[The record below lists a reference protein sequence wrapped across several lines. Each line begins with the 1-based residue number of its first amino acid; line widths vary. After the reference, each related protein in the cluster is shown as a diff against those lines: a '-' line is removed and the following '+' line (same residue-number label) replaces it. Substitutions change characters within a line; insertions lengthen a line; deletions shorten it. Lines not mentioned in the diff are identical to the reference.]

1 MANTIIHKRSS
12 VAGKVP
18 LTSDLEY
25 GELAVNTADSK
36 VFIKDASNVVKAIN
50 SWAAVHDK
58 PSGLTTAVSTNTAN
72 TIPLR
77 DASGNF
83 AAGTI
88 TANLTGNVTGAL
100 TGNASTATALETAR
114 LIAGKSFDGSADVV
128 LSQLTRGSY
137 LTGTSYNGSTA
148 TTWAVDATSANTA
161 SKVVARDASGNFAAG
176 TITAKLTGNVTGS
189 ASNNVLKAGDT
200 MTGFLTLH
208 ADPSNALHAV
218 TKQYVDRLEQGLKAK
233 PAAKT
238 ATTANLPATY
248 NNGAAGTGATLT
260 IAAAATLTI
269 GGVSTWSVND
279 GVLVK
284 NQTNAFENG
293 RYNITQV
300 GNASTPWIL
309 TRCALCDNANEIP
322 GAYTFITA
330 GTYKGTGWVQ
340 TVDNPST
347 FTVGTDPIAVVQFA
361 GAGEYVGGTGISV
374 VENSISLANAP
385 ATTNT
390 ANTLVLRDATGNF
403 SAGTITAALAGN
415 ASSADKWSTARTIT
429 LNGDLTGSVSID
441 GSANAT
447 LTATVAANSVA
458 LGTDTTGNYVAGATA
473 GNYILVSGTAG
484 EGWSPTIAV
493 DATSANTAS
502 KVVARDASGNF
513 SAGTITAALAG
524 NASTAST
531 LATARTISLT
541 GDVTGSTSFDGSGNA
556 SIAAV
561 IADNSHNH
569 TIANVD
575 GLQTALDGKAAASH
589 EHTVVRTND
598 TRAVNINPWDYAGA
612 SIHLKS
618 NTTDGLADGGMYHA
632 VFNLAQWK
640 DASGGKAHQLGFTE
654 NDSIWHRSVASG
666 PTFGSWRKIYTTANS
681 ATANTANTL
690 VLRDGSGNF
699 SAGTITA
706 SLSGNASTA
715 TTLQTARTISLTGDV
730 TGSTSFDGSGNV
742 SIAAVIAD
750 NSHNHTIANVD
761 GLQTALDGKQAALG
775 FTPVQQGGGTG
786 QGTNKVYIGWAADA
800 SGLMAQVDAT
810 NFGIS
815 WPINITKNAAT
826 ATKLATARTINGVGF
841 DGSANITVADA
852 TKLPLTGGTLTG
864 PLHAPTSRFVGSAN
878 GYSTG
883 GIMVD
888 GGGSGSTVYPTVGFH
903 QPGLYGATIQ
913 CRGGDTF
920 GFYDIHGVNLVN
932 VYAAN
937 FIGTASA
944 AKYADLAENY
954 VADAAYEPG
963 TVLEFGGDQ
972 EVTLNTQALTHR
984 VAGVVSTNPAYL
996 MNSECAAEHVAAIA
1010 LQGRVPCRV
1019 TGTVRKGDLLVAAGN
1034 GAARAWDFRT
1044 NGDNPPTGSVIGKA
1058 LENNNQ
1064 AEAII
1069 EVVVGVR

>member
-137 LTGTSYNGSTA
+137 LTGSSYDGSAA
-148 TTWAVDATSANTA
+148 TTWAVDASATNTA

-176 TITAKLTGNVTGS
+176 TITANLTGNVTGS

-208 ADPSNALHAV
+208 ADPSDALHAV

-233 PAAKT
+233 PAARA
-238 ATTANLPATY
+238 ATTTNLPATY
-248 NNGAAGTGATLT
+248 NNGAAGAGATLT
-260 IAAAATLTI
+260 IAATATLTI
-269 GGVSTWSVND
+269 GGVSTWSVGN

-293 RYNITQV
+293 RYNLTQI

-309 TRCALCDNANEIP
+309 TRCSLCDNANEIP
-322 GAYTFITA
+322 GAYTFITD

-340 TVDNPST
+340 TVADPST
-347 FTVGTDPIAVVQFA
+347 FTVGTDPVTIVQFA

-385 ATTNT
+385 AATNT
-390 ANTLVLRDATGNF
+390 ANTLVLRDASGNF

-415 ASSADKWSTARTIT
+415 AASADKWSTARTIT
-429 LNGDLTGSVSID
+429 LNGDLTGNVSID

-447 LTATVAANSVA
+447 LTATIAANSVA

-473 GNYILVSGTAG
+473 GSYVLVSGTAG

-575 GLQTALDGKAAASH
+575 GLQTALDGK
-589 EHTVVRTND
+589 
-598 TRAVNINPWDYAGA
+598 
-612 SIHLKS
+612 
-618 NTTDGLADGGMYHA
+618 
-632 VFNLAQWK
+632 
-640 DASGGKAHQLGFTE
+640 
-654 NDSIWHRSVASG
+654 
-666 PTFGSWRKIYTTANS
+666 S
-681 ATANTANTL
+681 AT
-690 VLRDGSGNF
+690 
-699 SAGTITA
+699 
-706 SLSGNASTA
+706 
-715 TTLQTARTISLTGDV
+715 
-730 TGSTSFDGSGNV
+730 
-742 SIAAVIAD
+742 
-750 NSHNHTIANVD
+750 SHTHA
-761 GLQTALDGKQAALG
+761 
-775 FTPVQQGGGTG
+775 
-786 QGTNKVYIGWAADA
+786 Y
-800 SGLMAQVDAT
+800 
-810 NFGIS
+810 
-815 WPINITKNAAT
+815 
-826 ATKLATARTINGVGF
+826 
-841 DGSANITVADA
+841 
-852 TKLPLTGGTLTG
+852 LPLAGGTLTG
-864 PLHAPTSRFVGSAN
+864 GLNAPTSVF
-878 GYSTG
+878 T
-883 GIMVD
+883 
-888 GGGSGSTVYPTVGFH
+888 GSGTDYFSSGVEVRGNGAANTAYPSIGFH
-903 QPGLYGATIQ
+903 QPSLYAASIQ
-913 CRGGDTF
+913 LRGGTDFRFYAQGAGSYADVTANTF
-920 GFYDIHGVNLVN
+920 W
-932 VYAAN
+932 
-937 FIGTASA
+937 GTASSA
-944 AKYADLAENY
+944 RYADLAENY

-1044 NGDNPPTGSVIGKA
+1044 SGANPPTGSVIGKA
-1058 LENNNQ
+1058 LENNDQ

>member
-100 TGNASTATALETAR
+100 TGNALTATTLETAR
-114 LIAGKSFDGSADVV
+114 LIAGKSFNGSADVE

-137 LTGTSYNGSTA
+137 LTGSSYNGSAA
-148 TTWAVDATSANTA
+148 TTWAVDATSDNTA
-161 SKVVARDASGNFAAG
+161 SKVVARDASGNFSAG
-176 TITAKLTGNVTGS
+176 TITAALTGNVTGS

-233 PAAKT
+233 PAART
-238 ATTANLPATY
+238 ATTTNLAATY

-269 GGVSTWSVND
+269 GGVSTWSVYD

-300 GNASTPWIL
+300 GNASTNWIL

-340 TVDNPST
+340 TVDDPST
-347 FTVGTDPIAVVQFA
+347 FTVGTDPITIVQFA

-390 ANTLVLRDATGNF
+390 ANTLVLRDASGNF
-403 SAGTITAALAGN
+403 SAGTITAALTGN

-429 LNGDLTGSVSID
+429 LNGDLTGSVSLD
-441 GSANAT
+441 GSQNVTLAAT
-447 LTATVAANSVA
+447 IAANSVE

-473 GNYILVSGTAG
+473 GNYIVVSGTAG

-493 DATSANTAS
+493 DATSLNTAS

-513 SAGTITAALAG
+513 SAGTITAALTG
-524 NASTAST
+524 NASTAS
-531 LATARTISLT
+531 A
-541 GDVTGSTSFDGSGNA
+541 
-556 SIAAV
+556 
-561 IADNSHNH
+561 
-569 TIANVD
+569 
-575 GLQTALDGKAAASH
+575 
-589 EHTVVRTND
+589 
-598 TRAVNINPWDYAGA
+598 
-612 SIHLKS
+612 
-618 NTTDGLADGGMYHA
+618 
-632 VFNLAQWK
+632 
-640 DASGGKAHQLGFTE
+640 
-654 NDSIWHRSVASG
+654 
-666 PTFGSWRKIYTTANS
+666 
-681 ATANTANTL
+681 
-690 VLRDGSGNF
+690 
-699 SAGTITA
+699 
-706 SLSGNASTA
+706 
-715 TTLQTARTISLTGDV
+715 LQTARTISLTGDV

-761 GLQTALDGKQAALG
+761 GLQTALDGKSATTHTHSYL
-775 FTPVQQGGGTG
+775 PLSGGTM
-786 QGTNKVYIGWAADA
+786 
-800 SGLMAQVDAT
+800 SG
-810 NFGIS
+810 GI
-815 WPINITKNAAT
+815 T
-826 ATKLATARTINGVGF
+826 
-841 DGSANITVADA
+841 
-852 TKLPLTGGTLTG
+852 
-864 PLHAPTSRFVGSAN
+864 APTSIFTGTGNDYFTSGLEVRGNGAAN
-878 GYSTG
+878 
-883 GIMVD
+883 
-888 GGGSGSTVYPTVGFH
+888 TVFPSIGFH
-903 QPGLYGATIQ
+903 QPSL
-913 CRGGDTF
+913 
-920 GFYDIHGVNLVN
+920 
-932 VYAAN
+932 YAASIQLRSGTE
-937 FIGTASA
+937 FRFYAQGAGSYADVTAGTFWGTASSA
-944 AKYADLAENY
+944 RYADLAENY
-954 VADAAYEPG
+954 VADSAYEPG
-963 TVLEFGGDQ
+963 TVLEFGGEY
-972 EVTLNTQALTHR
+972 EVTLATTAESHR

-996 MNSECAAEHVAAIA
+996 MNSECAGEHVASIA

-1019 TGTVRKGDLLVAAGN
+1019 QGTVRKGDLLVSAGN
-1034 GAARAWDFRT
+1034 GAARAWGFRD
-1044 NGDNPPTGSVIGKA
+1044 GANPITGSVIGKA
-1058 LENNNQ
+1058 LENNDQ

>member
-1 MANTIIHKRSS
+1 M
-12 VAGKVP
+12 
-18 LTSDLEY
+18 
-25 GELAVNTADSK
+25 
-36 VFIKDASNVVKAIN
+36 
-50 SWAAVHDK
+50 
-58 PSGLTTAVSTNTAN
+58 
-72 TIPLR
+72 
-77 DASGNF
+77 
-83 AAGTI
+83 
-88 TANLTGNVTGAL
+88 
-100 TGNASTATALETAR
+100 
-114 LIAGKSFDGSADVV
+114 
-128 LSQLTRGSY
+128 
-137 LTGTSYNGSTA
+137 
-148 TTWAVDATSANTA
+148 
-161 SKVVARDASGNFAAG
+161 
-176 TITAKLTGNVTGS
+176 
-189 ASNNVLKAGDT
+189 
-200 MTGFLTLH
+200 
-208 ADPSNALHAV
+208 
-218 TKQYVDRLEQGLKAK
+218 
-233 PAAKT
+233 
-238 ATTANLPATY
+238 
-248 NNGAAGTGATLT
+248 
-260 IAAAATLTI
+260 
-269 GGVSTWSVND
+269 STWSVND

-309 TRCALCDNANEIP
+309 TRCHLCDNANEIP

-330 GTYKGTGWVQ
+330 GTFKGTGWVQ

-347 FTVGTDPIAVVQFA
+347 FTVGTDPIVVVQFA

-575 GLQTALDGKAAASH
+575 GLQTALDGK
-589 EHTVVRTND
+589 
-598 TRAVNINPWDYAGA
+598 
-612 SIHLKS
+612 
-618 NTTDGLADGGMYHA
+618 
-632 VFNLAQWK
+632 
-640 DASGGKAHQLGFTE
+640 
-654 NDSIWHRSVASG
+654 
-666 PTFGSWRKIYTTANS
+666 
-681 ATANTANTL
+681 
-690 VLRDGSGNF
+690 
-699 SAGTITA
+699 
-706 SLSGNASTA
+706 
-715 TTLQTARTISLTGDV
+715 
-730 TGSTSFDGSGNV
+730 
-742 SIAAVIAD
+742 
-750 NSHNHTIANVD
+750 
-761 GLQTALDGKQAALG
+761 QAALG

-864 PLHAPTSRFVGSAN
+864 SLVAPTSRFVGSAN

-888 GGGSGSTVYPTVGFH
+888 GGGSGNTVYPTVGFH